1 MWKTAT
7 PQPVYFEKAPPH
19 PVPPLGG
26 AARGRCAPRGRRSVC
41 LPPLS
46 PFLLRPRGG
55 VGAKIKLSLARR
67 APPLASFAGPA
78 TGRRAARAMV
88 RNETTL
94 PVGSLSSP
102 VSEPQGP
109 RRWWA
114 PGTGARSLASH
125 GRAARWTSWPPRTFR
140 TRRGGLERAPVTC
153 GRGRAGRLKRRVAT
167 LALPPLWAVGGGGG
181 APALP
186 AVVHPAA
193 VARRG

>member
-1 MWKTAT
+1 MWKTT
-7 PQPVYFEKAPPH
+7 TLQPVYFIEEAPPH

-26 AARGRCAPRGRRSVC
+26 AARGRCAPRGRGSVC

-46 PFLLRPRGG
+46 PSLLRP
-55 VGAKIKLSLARR
+55 GAGSAPKSNSPWR
-67 APPLASFAGPA
+67 APPLAGPA

-94 PVGSLSSP
+94 PGGSLSSP

-114 PGTGARSLASH
+114 PGTGARPLASH
-125 GRAARWTSWPPRTFR
+125 GRAARWTTWPPRTFR

-153 GRGRAGRLKRRVAT
+153 GRGRVAT
-167 LALPPLWAVGGGGG
+167 PAPRAFGRWVGAAG
-181 APALP
+181 APFLP
-186 AVVHPAA
+186 AVLHPAA
-193 VARRG
+193 VAGRV